1 MGLSKE
7 LDFCLKNKELDFQGE
22 LNEQSFNCIYKALS
36 SRTNLKQL
44 DVEGV
49 LGSMRLNLV

>member
-44 DVEGV
+44 DVKGV